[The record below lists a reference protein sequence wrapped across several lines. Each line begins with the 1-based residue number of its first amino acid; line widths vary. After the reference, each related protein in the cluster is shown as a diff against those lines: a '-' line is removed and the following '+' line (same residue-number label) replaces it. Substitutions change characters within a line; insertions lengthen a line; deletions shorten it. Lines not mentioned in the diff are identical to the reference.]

1 MTRRDLRNAEREW
14 RATRPT
20 PRRFHV
26 KPAPRR
32 SAAARLTDAAIRAV
46 FRTVRLLGSLNGN

>member
-14 RATRPT
+14 RTQPRPT

-26 KPAPRR
+26 KRAPRR
-32 SAAARLTDAAIRAV
+32 SAVERTIDALATFLGRTIRRLNR
-46 FRTVRLLGSLNGN
+46 S